1 MQIPRIPLM
10 RSLVAAGLLVGS
22 ICGAAEKDAV
32 VIHEYRTQGDHYSA
46 VSIRLNQPGAKS
58 VKRHVVIV
66 DTSASQTGFVGT
78 QSRHLVNEVIRQ
90 LSDDSMVALF
100 AADVRCNSLTDGLVS
115 VTSESVADALEM
127 LEMRTPLGSTDL
139 AATFE
144 QISQLADGQ
153 PLSVLYVGDGMSASR
168 RLSPEELGRFTNTL
182 VSRNVSFHSVVAGP
196 KASTQLPAVL
206 ANLTGG
212 TLSRLSDEV
221 AADAGDVVASL
232 QTAPVAVTSLR
243 DEAGSIKRASSRTAF
258 LRSDRDSVLFTAQ
271 AIKGDLTVTT
281 SLRQMTIP
289 VASRVAA
296 GPAIAHLLERVR
308 TSDGV
313 NAATVSLAE
322 LNSAENDFRHA
333 YISTLKAARSLE
345 RRGEKERATEV
356 FAQVAEMG
364 MFEDPAVILT
374 ALQQPPAGG
383 VESLPQPPA
392 GDIDSFQGAD
402 NPGDALSAA
411 EAELKVQTERLVQR
425 ANGTIDAAREKAFD
439 NPDLATNEL
448 KDLLETIRS
457 SENIAPDVQDEL
469 DRRVSQALISVTNMR
484 EVNEQRSKFIAKEQ
498 AILEAQ
504 RKRLTV
510 EAQEEQRLAILIDQV
525 RGLLDQARHGDR
537 NGFEDAEGV
546 SRIAIDL
553 EPGNGP
559 ATQALVMSESL
570 GQLDKAYRLVNLRH
584 DRFLEVLYQV
594 ELSHIPFPD
603 EPPIQYPPADV
614 WRALT
619 LTRVPR
625 YESFDL
631 RTEAP
636 VEKWLSQMLDKPV
649 PLLDFPGET
658 PLSEILEQIST
669 YYTTTWGQDGGA
681 SGTDFRMT
689 ILPDFAELEI
699 EGIDSLE
706 DVLIRDVNFEGMTLR
721 NALKHIFDQTTEP
734 ALTYI
739 IDSEVMLIT
748 TETKESETLV
758 TRVYPVA
765 DLAIPPIQLGG
776 GGGLGGGGLGGGGLG
791 GGGLGGGGLG
801 GGGQGGFGGGQGGF
815 GGGQGAFSVPPEVLG
830 VLNGLKEDGITTDPL
845 KNVKKKPVLN

>member
-10 RSLVAAGLLVGS
+10 RSLVAAGLLAGS
-22 ICGAAEKDAV
+22 ICGAAENDAV
-32 VIHEYRTQGDHYSA
+32 VIHEYRTQGDHYAA
-46 VSIRLNQPGAKS
+46 VSIRLQETGAKS
-58 VKRHVVIV
+58 VKRHAIVV
-66 DTSASQTGFVGT
+66 DTSASQTGFVGR
-78 QSRHLVNEVIRQ
+78 QSRQLVQEIMEQ
-90 LSDDSMVALF
+90 LPQDSQVALF
-100 AADVRCNSLTDGLVS
+100 AADVRCNSLTDGLVAVGS
-115 VTSESVADALEM
+115 DAVATALED
-127 LEMRTPLGSTDL
+127 LEMRTPLGSSDMD
-139 AATFE
+139 ATF
-144 QISQLADGQ
+144 QQVSALVDGQ
-153 PLSVLYVGDGMSASR
+153 PLSVLYIGDGMSASR
-168 RLSPEELGRFTNTL
+168 RISPEELGRFTAAMNNSK
-182 VSRNVSFHSVVAGP
+182 VAFHSVVIGP
-196 KASTQLPAVL
+196 QASRELPAIL

-212 TLSRLSDEV
+212 TVSTLSQD
-221 AADAGDVVASL
+221 VASDAAAIVNSIEV
-232 QTAPVAVTSLR
+232 APVALAAIR
-243 DEAGSIKRASSRTAF
+243 DQQQKIDLVSPRSIF
-258 LRSDRDSVLFTAQ
+258 LRNDRDTVVFTEQ
-271 AIKGDLTVTT
+271 AVRGPLTVTT
-281 SLRQMTIP
+281 SRNQFTVP
-289 VASRVAA
+289 VDQKVNG
-296 GPAIAHLLERVR
+296 GPAIAHLLERVK
-308 TSDGV
+308 SSQGI
-313 NAATVSLAE
+313 NAAIGNLAD
-322 LNSAENDFRHA
+322 LKAAEVDFRDA
-333 YISTLKAARSLE
+333 YVSTLKAARTLE
-345 RRGEKERATEV
+345 RRGETKQAQEV

-374 ALQQPPAGG
+374 NLQQPPADA

-392 GDIDSFQGAD
+392 GNIDAFEGAENLD
-402 NPGDALSAA
+402 GALSAA

-425 ANGTIDAAREKAFD
+425 ANATIDRSRQVAFD
-439 NPDLATNEL
+439 NPDLASNEL
-448 KDLLETIRS
+448 KDLLETVRS
-457 SENIAPDVQDEL
+457 SQNISPDVQAEL
-469 DRRVSQALISVTNMR
+469 DRRVSQALISITNMR
-484 EVNEQRSKFIAKEQ
+484 EVNDLKAKQIAKEQ

-504 RKRLTV
+504 RKRLSV

-537 NGFEDAEGV
+537 NGYEDAEVV
-546 SRIAIDL
+546 SRIALDL

-689 ILPDFAELEI
+689 ILPDYAELEI

-721 NALKHIFDQTTEP
+721 NALKHIFDQTQEP
-734 ALTYI
+734 PLTYI

-748 TETKESETLV
+748 TESKENETLV

-776 GGGLGGGGLGGGGLG
+776 GGGLGGGGLGGGQ
-791 GGGLGGGGLG
+791 GGGLGGGGFG

-815 GGGQGAFSVPPEVLG
+815 GGGGGAGFSVPPEVLG
-830 VLNGLKEDGITTDPL
+830 VLNGLKEDGITSDPL